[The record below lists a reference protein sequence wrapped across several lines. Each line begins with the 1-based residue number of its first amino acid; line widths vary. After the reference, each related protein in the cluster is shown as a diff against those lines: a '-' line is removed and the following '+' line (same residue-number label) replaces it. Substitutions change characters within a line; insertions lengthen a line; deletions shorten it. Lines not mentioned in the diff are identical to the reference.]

1 MLPTRSSA
9 LSGHIKLWF
18 LTLAVLV
25 VLAQTS
31 PDGWLKTCFYGMG
44 KCRHECRSSEKKK
57 ERCGDSTVC
66 CLPISKSKLS
76 HLPPGKEPAKKG
88 GSC

>member
-1 MLPTRSSA
+1 MLPIRSSA

-31 PDGWLKTCFYGMG
+31 PGNQAVVRRG
-44 KCRHECRSSEKKK
+44 KGVPHYPLGKRELLRSA
-57 ERCGDSTVC
+57 ER
-66 CLPISKSKLS
+66 
-76 HLPPGKEPAKKG
+76 EPYCACVFG
-88 GSC
+88 TGSSVVVELLGESVRL

>member
-31 PDGWLKTCFYGMG
+31 PGNQAVVRRG
-44 KCRHECRSSEKKK
+44 KRELLRSA
-57 ERCGDSTVC
+57 ER
-66 CLPISKSKLS
+66 
-76 HLPPGKEPAKKG
+76 EPYCACIFG
-88 GSC
+88 TGSSVVVELLGERVRL

>member
-31 PDGWLKTCFYGMG
+31 PGNQAVVRRG
-44 KCRHECRSSEKKK
+44 KGVPRYPLGKQELLEST
-57 ERCGDSTVC
+57 ER
-66 CLPISKSKLS
+66 
-76 HLPPGKEPAKKG
+76 EPYCAWSLG
-88 GSC
+88 LDLAWW